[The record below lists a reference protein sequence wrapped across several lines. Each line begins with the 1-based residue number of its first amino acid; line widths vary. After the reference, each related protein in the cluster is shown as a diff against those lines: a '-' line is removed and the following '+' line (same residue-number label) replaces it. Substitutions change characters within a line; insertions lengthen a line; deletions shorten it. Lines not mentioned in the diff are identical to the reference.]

1 MDAEERW
8 IGRREALERLGVKT
22 QTLYA
27 YVSRGRIT
35 ARPDPSDPRRSLYAA
50 NDIERLLR
58 GEPAPAGAVRHA
70 ASRGEAEVLSGLST
84 VVDGRLFYRGLDAA
98 QLAQQAT
105 LEDVARRLW
114 GLREGNPF
122 AGLRPRVDLFTGGSI
137 RSRMYAT
144 LARRAGED
152 PPGAGRAM
160 DDLAGDAAL
169 TLNEAIDAAAGP
181 GPRLFFHQRLARGW
195 KMIERDAHLLR
206 RALVLCADG
215 PLDHAVMAT
224 RTAAAGGA
232 PMAGAALAG
241 LTTLAASPL
250 VRRTQAATAF
260 VIEARRDPAGAVR
273 ARADDADL
281 FGAEE
286 DWPQGDPRGAA
297 LLAGL
302 TLPPELDAVRR
313 EVEAATGRTVDLA
326 FALALTARA
335 LDLPREG
342 ALDLILAGRLAGLLG
357 HALDQRRS
365 GSPIRARLRYV
376 GPEPGAN

>member
-8 IGRREALERLGVKT
+8 IGRREALERLGIKT

-35 ARPDPSDPRRSLYAA
+35 ARPDPSDPRRSLYASE
-50 NDIERLLR
+50 DIERLVRGDAAPSGGLR
-58 GEPAPAGAVRHA
+58 QAP
-70 ASRGEAEVLSGLST
+70 SRGEAEVLSGLST
-84 VVDGRLFYRGLDAA
+84 VVDGRLFYRGLDAV
-98 QLAQQAT
+98 QLSQQAT
-105 LEDVARRLW
+105 LEEVARRLW
-114 GLREGNPF
+114 ALREGNPF

-137 RSRMYAT
+137 RSRIYAT

-152 PPGAGRAM
+152 PPATARPIEE
-160 DDLAGDAAL
+160 LALDAA
-169 TLNEAIDAAAGP
+169 TALNEAIDAAAGP
-181 GPRLFFHQRLARGW
+181 GPRLHFHQRLARGW
-195 KMIERDAHLLR
+195 KLIERDAHVLR

-224 RTAAAGGA
+224 RTTAGGGA
-232 PMAGAALAG
+232 PVAGAALAG

-250 VRRTQAATAF
+250 VRRTQAAVVF
-260 VIEARRDPAGAVR
+260 VIEARRDPAAKVR
-273 ARADDADL
+273 ARSGEPDL
-281 FGAEE
+281 FGPDE

-302 TLPPELDAVRR
+302 TLPPDLAAVQR
-313 EVEAATGRTVDLA
+313 EVEAATGRPVDLA

-342 ALDLILAGRLAGLLG
+342 ATDLILAGRLAGLLG